1 MDLLRRGQQER
12 QDRGATPQPS
22 CPYPACEPALR
33 QKVRLGREEA
43 ARRVPLVCGYALSTV
58 HQRGPEA
65 FSRAGLGPRG
75 LRSQD

>member
-12 QDRGATPQPS
+12 QDRGVTPQPT

-33 QKVRLGREEA
+33 QKVRLGREKA
-43 ARRVPLVCGYALSTV
+43 ARCVPLVCGYALSTV
-58 HQRGPEA
+58 HERGPEA
-65 FSRAGLGPRG
+65 FSCAGLGPCG